1 MKGNI
6 QLARRVTVAL
16 AAVVAPLALAT
27 STAASSPP
35 QSEVPAG
42 DCAWVDQSAVA
53 DVSLLEATDQLSELS
68 TFRAAVDASGFAE
81 ELGAVGPFTV
91 FAPSNAAMNAIPEN
105 VFNAMLADPALL
117 SSIVGQHIVVG
128 QALTADQLVA
138 AGTVDT
144 RTGPVTVVADGAA
157 LQIGGKN
164 VECGPIQTV
173 DAVIY
178 VIDGVLE
185 PPSIGGGCPTGS
197 SVPGSSTPASSTP
210 MSSSPSSSAPGDSVP
225 C

>member
-1 MKGNI
+1 
-6 QLARRVTVAL
+6 
-16 AAVVAPLALAT
+16 
-27 STAASSPP
+27 
-35 QSEVPAG
+35 
-42 DCAWVDQSAVA
+42 
-53 DVSLLEATDQLSELS
+53 
-68 TFRAAVDASGFAE
+68 
-81 ELGAVGPFTV
+81 
-91 FAPSNAAMNAIPEN
+91 MNAIPEN

-138 AGTVDT
+138 AGTVET
-144 RTGPVTVVADGAA
+144 RSGPVTVGGDGTA

-164 VECGPIQTV
+164 VECGPIQTT

-210 MSSSPSSSAPGDSVP
+210 MSSSPSSSTPGDSVP